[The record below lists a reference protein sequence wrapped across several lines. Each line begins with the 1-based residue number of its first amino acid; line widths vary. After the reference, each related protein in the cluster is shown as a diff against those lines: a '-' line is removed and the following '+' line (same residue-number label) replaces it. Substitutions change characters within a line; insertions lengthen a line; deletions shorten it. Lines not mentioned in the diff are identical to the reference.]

1 MLAGP
6 ADVSVIGE
14 RVAGYREAL
23 AEAGVVGDE
32 GLIRYGR
39 FTVESG
45 HEMAQAMLG
54 LAQPPTALFAANNFL
69 AIGAARGAVYEAGLQ
84 VPEDVSV
91 AAFDELPYTE
101 LREPFLT
108 VAAQPTR
115 ELGSIG
121 VRRLLDRIAEAAQA
135 PCTTLA
141 VRGDRAADAAHRAGV
156 YRAAAY
162 SLRGLR
168 YRRPCQAKTPR
179 SCNSQPGKI
188 SGRFVLSR
196 RFTHSSP
203 RISR

>member
-1 MLAGP
+1 MQVVVLDRRLPGVPVDFVHGDSIRGAYELTAHLLGLGHRRIALLAGP

-14 RVAGYREAL
+14 RVAGYRQAL
-23 AEAGVVGDE
+23 AEAGVAGDE

-45 HEMAQAMLG
+45 HEMAQAVLG

-69 AIGAARGAVYEAGLQ
+69 AIGALRAVYEAGLR

-115 ELGSIG
+115 ELGSIA
-121 VRRLLDRIAEAAQA
+121 VRRLLDRIAEAAQGM
-135 PCTTLA
+135 PPTSFEEIVLPTRLI
-141 VRGDRAADAAHRAGV
+141 VRASTGPPRAESAA
-156 YRAAAY
+156 
-162 SLRGLR
+162 
-168 YRRPCQAKTPR
+168 
-179 SCNSQPGKI
+179 
-188 SGRFVLSR
+188 
-196 RFTHSSP
+196 
-203 RISR
+203 